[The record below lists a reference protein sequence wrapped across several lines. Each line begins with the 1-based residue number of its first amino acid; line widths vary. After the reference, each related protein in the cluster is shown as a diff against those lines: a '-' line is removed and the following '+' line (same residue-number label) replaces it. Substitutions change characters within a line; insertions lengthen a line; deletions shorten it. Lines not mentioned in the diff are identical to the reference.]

1 VDGSSD
7 ARFYLLV
14 VQGGSS
20 SMFHLPQTG
29 VVEIGRALDADLV
42 VQDGAASRRHAKIM
56 TNDGI
61 ARVIDLGSYN
71 GTYVNGERVEGSRP
85 IASGDVIS
93 IGEVTL
99 ILHGSRKQPAGH
111 PVLDPMQL
119 RQRLEEELER
129 ATRYQR
135 PLSVVALGWRA
146 AMRAEMAAIVADQV
160 RLSDLVGWGGETQL
174 IVVLPEVDA
183 DVGNTTARMLVEVA
197 SVKAQESKA
206 GLASCPSDG
215 CDADTLL
222 ASARAALTAAK
233 PGQLLTAADTARTIQ
248 LGERSVV
255 VADPAMS
262 RLFALIERLAQS
274 DLPILI
280 LGETGSGKENAAYG
294 VHVGSPRAKGPFVVI
309 NCAAI
314 PETLVE
320 SELFGHDKGAF
331 SGATSAKPGKLEA
344 ASNGTVFLDEIGEL
358 PLAVQAKLLRALE
371 NKKITRLGEVREREV
386 DVRFVAATNRNLEQ
400 EVKAGKFRQDL
411 FFRLGAATVVLPPL
425 RDRPRE
431 IPLLA
436 RTFLEQACT
445 RLTRDPMTLSPSAMQ
460 RLAGYNWPGNVR
472 ELRNVM
478 EYLAAAVQ
486 TDVIEP
492 WDLPGQLGD
501 VAAAESEQAPVDSGA
516 ERRKS
521 FKPIADEV
529 RDLERK
535 RMQEALEA
543 AGGVQR
549 RAAELIG
556 MPLRTFVMKLKQYGL
571 R

>member
-1 VDGSSD
+1 
-7 ARFYLLV
+7 
-14 VQGGSS
+14 
-20 SMFHLPQTG
+20 MFHLPSTG

-42 VQDGAASRRHAKIM
+42 VQDAAASRRHAKIM
-56 TNDGI
+56 TNEGV
-61 ARVIDLGSYN
+61 ARLVDLGSYN
-71 GTYVNGERVEGSRP
+71 GTYVNGERIEGSRP

-99 ILHGSRKQPAGH
+99 ILHGSRRPAAGH

-119 RQRLEEELER
+119 RQRLDEELER

-135 PLSVVALGWRA
+135 PLSVVALGWRTA
-146 AMRAEMAAIVADQV
+146 KRDEIAHTVAEQV
-160 RLSDLVGWGGETQL
+160 RLSDLVGWGGDAQL
-174 IVVLPEVDA
+174 IVVLPEVGA
-183 DVGNTTARMLVEVA
+183 DVADTTARMLVEVA
-197 SVKAQESKA
+197 SVKAQDAKA
-206 GLASCPSDG
+206 GIASCPGDG
-215 CDADTLL
+215 CDTDVLL

-233 PGQLLTAADTARTIQ
+233 PAQLLTAADTARTIQ
-248 LGERSVV
+248 LGDRSVV
-255 VADPAMS
+255 VADPAMI

-320 SELFGHDKGAF
+320 SELFGYDKGAF
-331 SGATSAKPGKLEA
+331 SGATAAKPGKLEA
-344 ASNGTVFLDEIGEL
+344 ASGGTVFLDEIGEL

-371 NKKITRLGEVREREV
+371 NKKITRLGEVKEREV
-386 DVRFVAATNRNLEQ
+386 DVRFVAATNRNVEQ

-431 IPLLA
+431 IPLLS
-436 RTFLEQACT
+436 RTFLEQACA
-445 RLTRDPMTLSPSAMQ
+445 RLGREPMTLSPAAMQ

-478 EYLAAAVQ
+478 EFVAAAVQ
-486 TDVIEP
+486 GDAIEP
-492 WDLPGQLGD
+492 WDLPGSLGEVTAD
-501 VAAAESEQAPVDSGA
+501 VESAPVDPTA
-516 ERRKS
+516 ERRVS

-529 RDLERK
+529 RELERK

-543 AGGVQR
+543 SGGVQR